1 MGPGLH
7 WPQFHRP
14 PVKLFRPVVMPG
26 LTGGHG
32 GIKHRVVVGGVQG
45 GGLAEDAG
53 DLRKPLEVEEIEAV
67 MCIDTGIPR
76 RRGLGTEEP
85 TFRLLITRFL

>member
-1 MGPGLH
+1 MGPGLER
-7 WPQFHRP
+7 PQLHCS
-14 PVKLFRPVVMPG
+14 PVKLFRPVVLPG

-32 GIKHRVVVGGVQG
+32 GIKHRVVVGGVEG

-53 DLRKPLEVEEIEAV
+53 GLRKPLEVKKIKSV
-67 MCIDTGIPR
+67 MDIDTWIPR

>member
-14 PVKLFRPVVMPG
+14 PVKLFRSVVLSG

-32 GIKHRVVVGGVQG
+32 GIKHRVVVGGVKG

-53 DLRKPLEVEEIEAV
+53 GLWEPLEVKKIKAV
-67 MCIDTGIPR
+67 MDIDTWIPR